1 MKIRNGTLKWLLGI
15 LALLAPLIG
24 LTVWRFLRMLM
35 SDDPAIWSKEIANF
49 KQQDRDNPPAKD
61 VIVFTGSSS
70 IRFWKTLEQDMA
82 PLPVINRG
90 FGGAK
95 IKQVTYYA
103 DQIVIPYHP
112 RAVVLFAGTNDLG
125 RFNTKTAQQVFDGY
139 VEFVNTIHNV
149 QPETPIYFIAI
160 TPTPSR
166 WKIWPVI
173 NEANQLIKTYT
184 ETDHRLHFID
194 MNNEILGPDGRPK
207 RELYIWD
214 RLHPSAKG
222 YALWTSSIKPTLAA
236 DLFRSQTLAQE

>member
-1 MKIRNGTLKWLLGI
+1 MKIKNGTLKWILGI
-15 LALLAPLIG
+15 LVLLVPLVG

-35 SDDPAIWSKEIANF
+35 SDDPAIWAKEIANF
-49 KQQDRDNPPAKD
+49 KQQDRDNPPEED

-103 DQIVIPYHP
+103 DQMVIPYHP

-125 RFNTKTAQQVFDGY
+125 RFNTKTAQEVFDGY
-139 VEFVNTIHNV
+139 VEFVNTIHKV
-149 QPETPIYFIAI
+149 QPHTPMYYIAI

-166 WKIWPVI
+166 
-173 NEANQLIKTYT
+173 
-184 ETDHRLHFID
+184 
-194 MNNEILGPDGRPK
+194 
-207 RELYIWD
+207 
-214 RLHPSAKG
+214 
-222 YALWTSSIKPTLAA
+222 
-236 DLFRSQTLAQE
+236 